1 MVGWIQKLRQAAID
15 GGGLGTRRAVE
26 TAEAAARMFR
36 DGDAAGAAERGDT
49 AVRMLRELVAQR
61 VRAAEPVLVRAL
73 DKQSSYLA
81 ALDRQDEALAL
92 AEEAAGLARAE
103 PERAQLLATAL
114 VTYATR
120 LVRAGRLAEALE
132 AEREATGIVEAHPEP
147 VLAQGMSDL
156 AAGLAEAGEHTEALV
171 ISERALAMW
180 RTLAGRPGG
189 RDGRSG
195 GRDENAEERL
205 GQSLSEHADRLS
217 ELGRWADAVELS
229 AECVAHRRRTAQ
241 EQLAMDLRRHAVFL
255 ERVGRNLEA
264 IAAAEEAERRS
275 PASAN

>member
-1 MVGWIQKLRQAAID
+1 MGWIQKLRQAAVD
-15 GGGLGTRRAVE
+15 GGGAGTRRAVE
-26 TAEAAARMFR
+26 AAEAAGRAFR
-36 DGDAAGAAERGDT
+36 DGDAAGAAERGDA
-49 AVRMLRELVAQR
+49 AVRMLRNLVDQR

-73 DKQSSYLA
+73 DKQSGYLA
-81 ALDRQDEALAL
+81 ALGRQDEAVAL
-92 AEEAAGLARAE
+92 AAEAAGLARAE
-103 PERAQLLATAL
+103 PEWAQLLATTL

-132 AEREATGIVEAHPEP
+132 AEREATGIVEALPEP

-156 AAGLAEAGEHTEALV
+156 AAGLAEAGEHAEAVV

-180 RTLAGRPGG
+180 RTLAGRAA
-189 RDGRSG
+189 GRSA
-195 GRDENAEERL
+195 GRDEKAEERL

-229 AECVAHRRRTAQ
+229 AECVAYRRQTAQ
-241 EQLAMDLRRHAVFL
+241 EQLAADLRRHAVFL
-255 ERVGRNLEA
+255 ERVGRDLEA
-264 IAAAEEAERRS
+264 IAAAEEAQRRS

>member
-1 MVGWIQKLRQAAID
+1 MGWIQKLRQAAVD
-15 GGGLGTRRAVE
+15 GGGAGTRRAVE
-26 TAEAAARMFR
+26 AAEAAGRAFR
-36 DGDAAGAAERGDT
+36 DGDAAGAAERGDA

-73 DKQSSYLA
+73 DKQSGYLA
-81 ALDRQDEALAL
+81 ALGRQDEAVAL

-103 PERAQLLATAL
+103 PEWAQLLATTL

-132 AEREATGIVEAHPEP
+132 AEREATGIVEALPEP

-156 AAGLAEAGEHTEALV
+156 AAGLAEAGEHAEAVV

-180 RTLAGRPGG
+180 RMLAGRAA
-189 RDGRSG
+189 GRSAG
-195 GRDENAEERL
+195 RAAGRDEKAEERF

-229 AECVAHRRRTAQ
+229 AECVAYRRQTAQ
-241 EQLAMDLRRHAVFL
+241 EQLAADLRRHAVFL
-255 ERVGRNLEA
+255 ERVGRDLEA

-275 PASAN
+275 PASAS

>member
-1 MVGWIQKLRQAAID
+1 
-15 GGGLGTRRAVE
+15 
-26 TAEAAARMFR
+26 
-36 DGDAAGAAERGDT
+36 
-49 AVRMLRELVAQR
+49 MLRNLVDQR

-73 DKQSSYLA
+73 DKQSGYLA
-81 ALDRQDEALAL
+81 ALGRQDEAVAL
-92 AEEAAGLARAE
+92 AAEAAGLARAE
-103 PERAQLLATAL
+103 PEWAQLLATTL

-132 AEREATGIVEAHPEP
+132 AEREATGIVEALPEP

-156 AAGLAEAGEHTEALV
+156 AAGLAEAGEHAEAVV

-180 RTLAGRPGG
+180 RTLAGRAA
-189 RDGRSG
+189 GRSA
-195 GRDENAEERL
+195 GRDEKAEERL

-229 AECVAHRRRTAQ
+229 AECVAYRRQTAQ
-241 EQLAMDLRRHAVFL
+241 EQLAADLRRHAVFL
-255 ERVGRNLEA
+255 ERVGRDLEA
-264 IAAAEEAERRS
+264 IAAAEEAQRRS